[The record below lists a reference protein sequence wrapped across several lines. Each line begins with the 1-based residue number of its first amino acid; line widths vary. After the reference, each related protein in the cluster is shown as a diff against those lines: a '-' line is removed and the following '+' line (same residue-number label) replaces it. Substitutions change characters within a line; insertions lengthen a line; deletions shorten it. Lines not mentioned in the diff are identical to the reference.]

1 VPERHATKFL
11 MLIAA
16 GAAVGLAGCTTTGL
30 TKLWPWSSSKS
41 NQYTATPTTPEST
54 VSIFAK
60 KPEASPELHVATARI
75 YERNGNYELAA
86 DEYQAALKKTPND
99 VATLLSYAHLLDHQ
113 GKLADA
119 TKIYERAIKANPNE
133 PAAYNDLGLCFA
145 RREMMKDSAKVLGKA
160 VELQPDRPL
169 YRNNLASVMVQQGKP
184 DDALAQLKAVYPEAV
199 AQYNLGVML
208 GEHNQDAIAE
218 AHFQR
223 ALQTDPTMSQAQVW
237 RERLAARNGAASR
250 QLAAASQ
257 PGLQVASNMQ
267 TLAYQPSPSPARVS
281 AVPAPNSVVNSYGV
295 APEPEAVSSYLRP
308 ELSPTIENARLAS
321 RYGAPG
327 AYAGSAAGNA
337 MPANINGP
345 AMPPMPES
353 VGTYGQVMAPDIHY
367 LPPIN

>member
-1 VPERHATKFL
+1 MPKLRATKRL
-11 MLIAA
+11 MVIVA

-30 TKLWPWSSSKS
+30 TKLWPWSSSNS
-41 NQYTATPTTPEST
+41 NQFTATHTTPEST

-99 VATLLSYAHLLDHQ
+99 VATLLSYAHVLDHQ

-145 RREMMKDSAKVLGKA
+145 RREILNDSAKALAKA

-184 DDALAQLKAVYPEAV
+184 DDALAQLKAVHPEAV

-208 GEHNQDAIAE
+208 GEHNQDALAE

-223 ALQTDPTMSQAQVW
+223 ALQADPTMSQAQVW
-237 RERLAARNGAASR
+237 RERLAARNGVPAGR
-250 QLAAASQ
+250 QLAAARQ
-257 PGLQVASNMQ
+257 QAWQVANNTQ
-267 TLAYQPSPSPARVS
+267 TVAYQPTTPPPARMA
-281 AVPAPNSVVNSYGV
+281 AVPAPNPVVNSYGV

-321 RYGAPG
+321 RYGASG
-327 AYAGSAAGNA
+327 A
-337 MPANINGP
+337 
-345 AMPPMPES
+345 
-353 VGTYGQVMAPDIHY
+353 
-367 LPPIN
+367 L